1 MSQTENTE
9 KTLYKYE
16 QKKHNLR
23 IAIKAMTSCGK
34 QTTFLILWW
43 GKNFKKIAI
52 FSEA

>member
-9 KTLYKYE
+9 KRLYKHE
-16 QKKHNLR
+16 QTKTQSEDHYQGTR
-23 IAIKAMTSCGK
+23 CGK

-43 GKNFKKIAI
+43 GKNFKTVAI